1 MIDKYPNITIR
12 PRSSL
17 YIHTDIIQSREE
29 PDCQQVHDPDESSI
43 DTLRKLICLQNA
55 ALLMLEK
62 STKLLR
68 ESVVLLQKQIQGTRT
83 DSWSST
89 QQDAVHNE
97 DSEFA
102 STTQTNSMRRIDCA
116 LLNQADGKNLSK
128 QTYAMENISV
138 GDNSQQ
144 TIILGGKGLVRARNI
159 AIGDG
164 SRQIIGSLS
173 GATLQK
179 IVGSWNRDL

>member
-1 MIDKYPNITIR
+1 
-12 PRSSL
+12 
-17 YIHTDIIQSREE
+17 
-29 PDCQQVHDPDESSI
+29 
-43 DTLRKLICLQNA
+43 
-55 ALLMLEK
+55 MLEK

-68 ESVVLLQKQIQGTRT
+68 ESVVLLQEQIQGTRT
-83 DSWSST
+83 DSWGPT

-97 DSEFA
+97 DSEFT
-102 STTQTNSMRRIDCA
+102 STAQTNSMQHIDCA
-116 LLNQADGKNLSK
+116 LLNQADEQIFPT

-144 TIILGGKGLVRARNI
+144 TIILEGKGLVRARNI

-179 IVGSWNRDL
+179 IVGSWDRDL